1 MAEDNKRADNDSAWK
16 EIIEIYFP
24 QAMQFFFPQ
33 MAALIDWNS
42 PFLFLDK
49 EFQSVAY
56 DAEQWRI
63 YADKL
68 ISVKLLEGKNV
79 WLLIHVEIQA
89 EPEDIFAQRMFLYNI
104 RIFDYYGQ
112 HATSVAILCDSD
124 SDWRPNHYSFQ
135 FLDTGIDFRFGT
147 VKLLDYQDRWVE
159 LEASDNPFATVV
171 MAHLKTQQTSK
182 NQEERKKW
190 KFTLIRRLYEL
201 GWQETDIK
209 HLYRFIDWTMLLPKA
224 LESEFWQELKQF
236 EQERKM
242 AYITTGERIGEERG
256 KQELILRQLK
266 KRVGELSPGV
276 IASVQALNV
285 AKLEELGEA
294 LLDFT
299 GIDDLLQWLEA
310 DRPE

>member
-1 MAEDNKRADNDSAWK
+1 MS
-16 EIIEIYFP
+16 
-24 QAMQFFFPQ
+24 QFV
-33 MAALIDWNS
+33 IHIC
-42 PFLFLDK
+42 LFLVYTARCK
-49 EFQSVAY
+49 
-56 DAEQWRI
+56 
-63 YADKL
+63 
-68 ISVKLLEGKNV
+68 IS
-79 WLLIHVEIQA
+79 
-89 EPEDIFAQRMFLYNI
+89 
-104 RIFDYYGQ
+104 
-112 HATSVAILCDSD
+112 
-124 SDWRPNHYSFQ
+124 
-135 FLDTGIDFRFGT
+135 

-159 LEASDNPFATVV
+159 LETSDNPFATVV

-266 KRVGELSPGV
+266 KRVGELSFGV

>member
-89 EPEDIFAQRMFLYNI
+89 ESEDIFAQRMFLYNI

-124 SDWRPNHYSFQ
+124 RDWRPNHYRFQ

-147 VKLLDYQDRWVE
+147 VNSYLAPGKMDVKT
-159 LEASDNPFATVV
+159 ATTCQV
-171 MAHLKTQQTSK
+171 
-182 NQEERKKW
+182 N
-190 KFTLIRRLYEL
+190 
-201 GWQETDIK
+201 
-209 HLYRFIDWTMLLPKA
+209 
-224 LESEFWQELKQF
+224 
-236 EQERKM
+236 
-242 AYITTGERIGEERG
+242 
-256 KQELILRQLK
+256 
-266 KRVGELSPGV
+266 
-276 IASVQALNV
+276 QALNI
-285 AKLEELGEA
+285 K
-294 LLDFT
+294 
-299 GIDDLLQWLEA
+299 
-310 DRPE
+310 